1 MSIWDESVDA
11 EALRVR
17 ELADTLHSR
26 AFWFVATA
34 VFGLSGVSGVIFW
47 LWRDWKL
54 GYNVH
59 PAAYEPV
66 VAALIGGLIGLGL
79 SMPFGY
85 WFRIQ
90 AGLVLVQLR
99 VEENTRKATEEA
111 ARTTQTIQALS
122 ASMSGEWPT
131 ATQPNDS
138 STQLSPL
145 RDFKLAVPPDDADG

>member
-1 MSIWDESVDA
+1 MTKWDDSVDA

-26 AFWFVATA
+26 SFYFVATA
-34 VFGLSGVSGVIFW
+34 VSGLAGVSGIVFW

-59 PAAYEPV
+59 PALYEPF

-99 VEENTRKATEEA
+99 VEENTRQANEEA

-122 ASMSGEWPT
+122 AGMSGEWPT
-131 ATQPNDS
+131 ATQPGDS
-138 STQLSPL
+138 STKLSPL
-145 RDFKLAVPPDDADG
+145 KEG

>member
-1 MSIWDESVDA
+1 MPPVSNWDDSVDA

-17 ELADTLHSR
+17 ELADTLHDR
-26 AFWFVATA
+26 AFYFVATA
-34 VFGLSGVSGVIFW
+34 VCGLAGVSGVIFW

-59 PAAYEPV
+59 PALYEPF

-79 SMPFGY
+79 SLPFGY

-99 VEENTRKATEEA
+99 VEENTRQANEEA

-122 ASMSGEWPT
+122 AGMSGEWPT
-131 ATQPNDS
+131 ATQANDS
-138 STQLSPL
+138 STKLSPL
-145 RDFKLAVPPDDADG
+145 KDDV

>member
-1 MSIWDESVDA
+1 MSIWDDSVDA

-17 ELADTLHSR
+17 ELADTLHKR
-26 AFWFVATA
+26 AFWMVGTAVGGLAA
-34 VFGLSGVSGVIFW
+34 VFGVVFW

-59 PAAYEPV
+59 PELYEPF
-66 VAALIGGLIGLGL
+66 VAAFIGGLIGLGL

-99 VEENTRKATEEA
+99 VEENTRKATETA
-111 ARTTQTIQALS
+111 TMTHHSIQAL
-122 ASMSGEWPT
+122 ADAGMSGEWRLGG
-131 ATQPNDS
+131 PND
-138 STQLSPL
+138 TTAQLHP
-145 RDFKLAVPPDDADG
+145 VDDSAE

>member
-1 MSIWDESVDA
+1 MKLWDDSVDA

-17 ELADTLHSR
+17 QLADLLHQR
-26 AFWFVATA
+26 AFWFVGTA
-34 VFGLSGVSGVIFW
+34 VSGFASVAGILFW

-54 GYNVH
+54 GYGVH
-59 PAAYEPV
+59 PALYEPFL
-66 VAALIGGLIGLGL
+66 AALVGGVIALGL

-111 ARTTQTIQALS
+111 QRTTQTIQALS
-122 ASMSGEWPT
+122 AGMSGEWP
-131 ATQPNDS
+131 AAQGPNSVES
-138 STQLSPL
+138 STQLN
-145 RDFKLAVPPDDADG
+145 AVKD

>member
-1 MSIWDESVDA
+1 MNKDVDSVDA

-17 ELADTLHSR
+17 ELADTLHKR

-34 VFGLSGVSGVIFW
+34 VGGLAAVCGVVFW

-59 PAAYEPV
+59 PALYEPFL
-66 VAALIGGLIGLGL
+66 AALIGGLIGLGL

-99 VEENTRKATEEA
+99 VEENTRQATEEA

-122 ASMSGEWPT
+122 AGMSGEWPT
-131 ATQPNDS
+131 ASAPGDS
-138 STQLSPL
+138 STRLTPL
-145 RDFKLAVPPDDADG
+145 KD

>member
-1 MSIWDESVDA
+1 MALHSDSVDA

-17 ELADTLHSR
+17 ELADTLHKRS
-26 AFWFVATA
+26 FWFVGTA
-34 VFGLSGVSGVIFW
+34 VGGLAAVSGVVFW

-59 PAAYEPV
+59 PELFEPF
-66 VAALIGGLIGLGL
+66 VAALVGGLIALGL

-99 VEENTRKATEEA
+99 VEENTRQATEEA

-122 ASMSGEWPT
+122 AGMSGEWP
-131 ATQPNDS
+131 AAVSPSDS
-138 STQLSPL
+138 SHQLNPVK
-145 RDFKLAVPPDDADG
+145 D

>member
-1 MSIWDESVDA
+1 MWNDSVDA

-17 ELADTLHSR
+17 ALADTLHHR
-26 AFWFVATA
+26 AFWFVGTA
-34 VFGLSGVSGVIFW
+34 VGGLAAVSGVVFW

-59 PAAYEPV
+59 PALYEPFL
-66 VAALIGGLIGLGL
+66 AALVGGVIGLGL

-90 AGLVLVQLR
+90 AGLVMVQLR
-99 VEENTRKATEEA
+99 VEENTRQATEEA

-122 ASMSGEWPT
+122 AGMSGEWPT
-131 ATQPNDS
+131 ATAPAAGDS
-138 STQLSPL
+138 STRLSPL
-145 RDFKLAVPPDDADG
+145 KD